1 MKSKWIG
8 VGCLLTMALASALA
22 YGHLPDSVPTHWNIN
37 GEVDGYASR
46 LSSVLFLPSLAALLW
61 VLMRALVRFDPI
73 SQHESTGV
81 YLHKA
86 SNALAAFMLVV
97 HLATLG
103 NGAGLK
109 LNMVQI
115 VALAEGAL
123 LTLIGN
129 TMGRL
134 RRNSWA
140 GIRLPWTLNDAE
152 IWRRTHRVGAR
163 AFVLAGIVTMLSALF
178 LSGTAVFAVVMAAVM
193 GATLFTVGYSYRL
206 ALRNRDTARQ

>member
-1 MKSKWIG
+1 MKSRWIG
-8 VGCLLTMALASALA
+8 IVCIALMSVASAVA
-22 YGHLPDSVPTHWNIN
+22 YGYLPDSVATHWNIK

-46 LSSVLFLPSLAALLW
+46 LFSILFMPALAALLW
-61 VLMRALVRFDPI
+61 ALLRVLARFDPI

-81 YLHKA
+81 YLHKV
-86 SNALAAFMLVV
+86 SNALSAFMLVV
-97 HLATLG
+97 HLATLA

-115 VALAEGAL
+115 VGLAEGAL

-163 AFVLAGIVTMLSALF
+163 AFVLAGVVTILSALLF
-178 LSGTAVFAVVMAAVM
+178 SGPAVFAIVMAAVM